1 MKKMRIYDND
11 QLDAMKSRA
20 SADCA
25 PRTCSAAQ
33 VWWPQCPWPEAVWTN
48 DVDEIGKMLRKKIGD
63 QNTTAAAGVLM
74 RHGWKIAS
82 KEIMDSLI
90 ERGLVPPNEKS
101 SNSHVE

>member
-1 MKKMRIYDND
+1 
-11 QLDAMKSRA
+11 
-20 SADCA
+20 
-25 PRTCSAAQ
+25 
-33 VWWPQCPWPEAVWTN
+33 VWTN